1 LTDVR
6 NCRQGFSY
14 RGDEDV
20 NALRRWALPLA
31 VIVFLCLTSCSG
43 GSSSDDTVAVAE
55 SIYDPGAAVGA
66 SGFNEA
72 GGIRLSVLNNNGE
85 SVSIHDGDF
94 IEPGLNTLSIEVGSD
109 PSTIDRVFVSDGGGY
124 QVEAL
129 PRGDGRYE
137 CTFNVGSDTL
147 YQTLLV
153 QVIHRSTRASKEK
166 IVLRTYH
173 PTPDDGYVKNGVGL
187 LVAREILED
196 QEDEIADFLDTR
208 IKDVFA
214 YIAEE
219 RPSLITSLRYGDSDP
234 STKDIVITSLE
245 PVSSGA
251 YPGAVLHVSFTVRN
265 VSLIALPL
273 YGQNLVATQANDLN
287 VDTWLSIGNTSQ
299 ASPHLVLDFLGSAH
313 AAFSRPFFLGDAV
326 GNMIASEITQLKLH
340 PMALDLAGSKDFLR
354 DTLPERLTINGTAV
368 SVGALLDRLQLDFGK
383 YLFADPYGIPDETT
397 PGMLAMGLGLFV
409 EEYDDIIWESGSG
422 PAPPAQSDMGKV
434 FNALC
439 ESTVNSVFD
448 AMRRK
453 YQGYLTELSY
463 GDGDPGT
470 ADFMINSLALSDSGT
485 AGVKYAQVSFTVKSV
500 DLRAVNLL
508 GFVDA
513 ISTSDND
520 LTIDARF
527 SIEDQG
533 TDSQNRIVLDTQSV
547 SEVKFGRSFDLDVL
561 QLKKAA
567 VEGMIKKDMEDMAP
581 VSYNTNAIIEDLGMN
596 LDISN
601 AFSLEDRYPAF
612 PAVAPYFQ
620 SPGWNLE
627 LADPYTVRI
636 AVSQG
641 NLNRL
646 LRDLLDQESGW
657 DAREL
662 ITAILGRDFPGFD
675 SARSEDEETVIFLSV
690 PPLVDM
696 RTTGIRLLI
705 PDVILQYRISGIPQ
719 WEASIDLDL
728 DINPVVRNSK
738 LNFFVT
744 PVEGRNHFHIM
755 RDNRGNL
762 GLLDHSS
769 LVYDVMKGLPK
780 MLGGTDGGPLLSL
793 DLDSWQPTVVLK
805 PGEDPVRIS
814 AAGGYLSIDLAASS
828 LDLAKY
834 IDFGV
839 N

>member
-1 LTDVR
+1 M
-6 NCRQGFSY
+6 
-14 RGDEDV
+14 

-43 GSSSDDTVAVAE
+43 GSSSDDMVAVAE

-196 QEDEIADFLDTR
+196 QEDEIADFLDMR

-313 AAFSRPFFLGDAV
+313 AAFARPFFLGSAV
-326 GNMIASEITQLKLH
+326 ENMIASQITHLKLH
-340 PMALDLAGSKDFLR
+340 PLALDLAGGKDFLKES
-354 DTLPERLTINGTAV
+354 LPDHLAINGSDV
-368 SVGALLDRLQLDFGK
+368 NVDALLDRLELDLDK
-383 YLFADPYGIPDETT
+383 YLFVDPYGVPEETT
-397 PGMLAMGLGLFV
+397 SGMLAMGLGLFV
-409 EEYDDIIWESGSG
+409 EEYDDILWESGPGS
-422 PAPPAQSDMGKV
+422 APPAQSDMGEV
-434 FNALC
+434 FNTLC
-439 ESTVNSVFD
+439 ESALNSVFD

-463 GDGDPGT
+463 GDGNPAT
-470 ADFMINSLALSDSGT
+470 ADFVINSLALSDSG
-485 AGVKYAQVSFTVKSV
+485 AANVKYAQVSFTVKGV
-500 DLRAVNLL
+500 DLKAVNLL
-508 GFVDA
+508 GFDL

-520 LTIDARF
+520 LAIDARL

-533 TDSQNRIVLDTQSV
+533 TGSANRIVLDVQSV
-547 SEVKFGRSFDLDVL
+547 SDARFAGNFDLDAL
-561 QLKKAA
+561 KLKKKA
-567 VEGMIKKDMEDMAP
+567 VEGMIKKDMENMDP
-581 VSYNTNAIIEDLGMN
+581 VSFSTNAVIEDLGMN
-596 LDISN
+596 LDVSN

-612 PAVAPYFQ
+612 PALTPYFQ
-620 SPGWNLE
+620 SPGWDLGPAN
-627 LADPYTVRI
+627 PYTVRI
-636 AVSQG
+636 AVSQ
-641 NLNRL
+641 NDVNRL
-646 LRDLLDQESGW
+646 LEDLLDQESGW

-662 ITAILGRDFPGFD
+662 ITAVLGRDFPGFD
-675 SARSEDEETVIFLSV
+675 PSRSENEETIVRLSV